1 MRWWWLVS
9 ARNPLW
15 RALGLALILGIAGI
29 TTLFVARGPRPL
41 QPSGDPGPPADAG
54 AQGRHGTITEPLGD
68 GLFVLSY
75 ETITGME
82 EDLQLRQVTGRLQEP
97 KTVWK
102 LDSPSAR
109 KAGGVW
115 TLFGPM
121 AMSATVPG
129 DGTPLGRGAIAAE
142 GPALGWDKGVWHG
155 LSPLVWEDLEGS
167 GRGRWDLPAGWRRG
181 LDGIFRVDR
190 GPVRWTAADPGTV
203 QTLTAERMWAALGFQ
218 DGHMED
224 VTGALAGGTIKAQ
237 VVDIEK
243 AWIRWSAPVSFVRDD
258 GWHGNAAGGRAPR
271 PPEGGAFEKVELSD
285 FKAQRAI
292 PEGTE
297 SVRAD
302 GARWTPAGLRLEGD
316 VRLEQPL
323 DQGKVLLRAPRV
335 LQRTGPGGDLPPDLT
350 AGETWAEGQ
359 AVLSWGNR
367 SLTSPRI
374 EGRHK
379 ARSWRILAPALG
391 RSEYGTFSAGE
402 GRGTPAK
409 WMFDGPILAQFGDDA
424 RAQADALVWE
434 DKRFTLTGR
443 PVTVNRFR
451 ERLTGPRVV
460 RTGDQM
466 EFPAGIAGAVAALD
480 GDINLQADR
489 ALAEGS
495 QIRLEGRV
503 ECQGQGWNLQA
514 DRTSVTLGP
523 GNMVKQV
530 QADGGVFLRGRLGEG
545 RGNSLR
551 LDPNGKTVQW
561 LGRVKATAEVSP

>member
-1 MRWWWLVS
+1 MRWWWIVS

-15 RALGLALILGIAGI
+15 RVSGVALMAGIVGI

-41 QPSGDPGPPADAG
+41 QPTGDAG
-54 AQGRHGTITEPLGD
+54 APAGAVAQGRHGTVTEPLGD

-82 EDLQLRQVTGRLQEP
+82 EDLQLHTVTGRLQDP
-97 KTVWK
+97 RTVWK
-102 LDSPSAR
+102 LDAPSAR

-121 AMSATVPG
+121 AMSATPPG
-129 DGTPLGRGAIAAE
+129 GGPPLGKGAIAAE

-155 LSPLVWEDLEGS
+155 LSPMVWEELEGS

-181 LDGIFRVDR
+181 LDGRFVVDR
-190 GPVRWTAADPGTV
+190 GPVRWTAAQPGALR
-203 QTLTAERMWAALGFQ
+203 TLTAQRMWAILGLQ
-218 DGHMED
+218 DGHLED
-224 VTGALAGGTIKAQ
+224 VTGELTGGTVTAQ
-237 VVDIEK
+237 VVDLDQ
-243 AWIRWSAPVSFVRDD
+243 AWLRWSAPVSFVRED
-258 GWHGNAAGGRAPR
+258 GWHGTATGGRAPR
-271 PPEGGAFEKVELSD
+271 PPEGGAFEKVELAD
-285 FKAQRAI
+285 FKARRAI

-297 SVRAD
+297 SVRSN

-323 DQGKVLLRAPRV
+323 DQGKVLLQAPRV
-335 LQRTGPGGDLPPDLT
+335 LQRTGPGGDLPADLPV
-350 AGETWAEGQ
+350 GETWAEGQ

-374 EGRHK
+374 EGRHRT
-379 ARSWRILAPALG
+379 RSWRIQAPALG
-391 RSEYGTFSAGE
+391 RSEWGTFSAGE
-402 GRGTPAK
+402 GRGTPAR
-409 WMFDGPILAQFGDDA
+409 WMFDGPIQARFGDDA
-424 RAQADALVWE
+424 RAQADTLVWE
-434 DKRFTLTGR
+434 DRRITLSGR

-460 RTGDQM
+460 RTGDLL

-489 ALAEGS
+489 ARA
-495 QIRLEGRV
+495 QKDRIDLEGRV

-523 GNMVKQV
+523 GNMVKHV

-545 RGNSLR
+545 RGDSLL
-551 LDPNGKTVQW
+551 LDPNGRTAKW
-561 LGRVKATAEVSP
+561 LGRVKASAEVAP

>member
-1 MRWWWLVS
+1 MRWWWFVS

-15 RALGLALILGIAGI
+15 RAVGLALILGIVGI

-41 QPSGDPGPPADAG
+41 QPTGDPGTAAGSG
-54 AQGRHGTITEPLGD
+54 AQGRHGTITEPLGE

-82 EDLQLRQVTGRLQEP
+82 EDLQLHTVTGRLQDP
-97 KTVWK
+97 QTTWK

-109 KAGGVW
+109 KTGGVW

-121 AMSATVPG
+121 AMSATAPG
-129 DGTPLGRGAIAAE
+129 GGAPLGRGAIAAG

-181 LDGIFRVDR
+181 LDGKFVVDR
-190 GPVRWTAADPGTV
+190 GPVRWTAAEPGAIR
-203 QTLTAERMWAALGFQ
+203 TLTAQRMWAVLGFQ
-218 DGHMED
+218 DGHLED
-224 VTGALAGGTIKAQ
+224 VDGVLAGGTLKAQ
-237 VVDIEK
+237 VVDIAK
-243 AWIRWSAPVSFVRDD
+243 DWIRWSAPVSFARDD
-258 GWHGNAAGGRAPR
+258 GWHGTATSGRAPR
-271 PPEGGAFEKVELSD
+271 PPEGRPFERVELAD
-285 FKAQRAI
+285 VKAQRAI

-297 SVRAD
+297 SVRAN

-323 DQGKVLLRAPRV
+323 DPGKVVLQAPRV
-335 LQRTGPGGDLPPDLT
+335 LQRTGPGTDLPAELPV
-350 AGETWAEGQ
+350 GETWAEGQ

-379 ARSWRILAPALG
+379 ARTWRVQAPALG
-391 RSEYGTFSAGE
+391 RSEWGTFTAGE
-402 GRGTPAK
+402 GRGNPAR
-409 WMFDGPILAQFGDDA
+409 WQFDGPIQARFGDDA

-434 DKRFTLTGR
+434 EQRLTLSGR

-460 RTGDQM
+460 RTGDVL

-489 ALAEGS
+489 ARAEGGRI
-495 QIRLEGRV
+495 QLEGRV

-545 RGNSLR
+545 RGDSLL
-551 LDPNGKTVQW
+551 LDPGARTAKW
-561 LGRVKATAEVSP
+561 LGRVKASAEVSP